1 MSLAIA
7 GMGWVTPLGNGVDAV
22 WESLL
27 RGDEASA
34 TAISEQFGDRSYSAF
49 RVPESAVTGLAHPR
63 LRRASVISRFAATA
77 GLEALQAAGLKVD
90 SQNAGRIALIF
101 AISNGG
107 VIYTKRFYRDVV
119 ETGAQSASPLLFPET
134 VFNAPA
140 SHLAAILGVTGTTY
154 TVVGDG
160 AVGLLAIKMAEDVMT
175 DKSLDYCLVVGTE
188 EIDWLLCDAYRRWRL
203 LRSAPPIEPFGKQK
217 RGMILSE
224 GAGAILLAREGTI
237 IIERAHPGGC
247 YGRRAEAEEI
257 LKGILRDLSRVEIDF
272 VISSANGTFIDQAEQ
287 GALEQVIPNAIT
299 YAAKPAL
306 GESVGASGLWQ
317 VILGAQALRSWGT
330 SACAARRPSYFVA
343 AFAFTHGSGWR
354 GPGNHLKLWSQSA
367 SSRLAT
373 GPSLML
379 RSHCRARNSRRPPY
393 QFFVTYVKSVVRTQ
407 PARNCV
413 QRSGTSRQVNFP
425 SAISS
430 HAALGG

>member
-7 GMGWVTPLGNGVDAV
+7 GMGWVTPLGNGVDPV
-22 WESLL
+22 WKRLL

-34 TAISEQFGDRSYSAF
+34 TPISEQFGDRSYSAF
-49 RVPESAVTGLAHPR
+49 RVPESALTSLVHPR

-77 GLEALQAAGLKVD
+77 GLEALQAAGVKVD

-107 VIYTKRFYRDVV
+107 VIYTRRFYRDVV

-188 EIDWLLCDAYRRWRL
+188 EVDWLLCDAYRRWRL

-224 GAGAILLAREGTI
+224 GAGAIVLARLPRRSASEAGEGPIT
-237 IIERAHPGGC
+237 IERVHPGGC
-247 YGRRAEAEEI
+247 YGKRGEAEEI
-257 LKGILRDLSRVEIDF
+257 LKGILRDLSQVEIDF

-287 GALEQVIPNAIT
+287 GALEQVIPDAIT

-317 VILGAQALRSWGT
+317 VILGAQALRYGELPPVLHADPSI
-330 SACAARRPSYFVA
+330 SLRLALSRMPLPRARRAVVLTCGLNQQVA
-343 AFAFTHGSGWR
+343 GV
-354 GPGNHLKLWSQSA
+354 
-367 SSRLAT
+367 RLAV
-373 GPSLML
+373 G
-379 RSHCRARNSRRPPY
+379 
-393 QFFVTYVKSVVRTQ
+393 
-407 PARNCV
+407 
-413 QRSGTSRQVNFP
+413 
-425 SAISS
+425 
-430 HAALGG
+430 

>member
-22 WESLL
+22 WERLL

-34 TAISEQFGDRSYSAF
+34 TPISEQFGDRPYSAF
-49 RVPESAVTGLAHPR
+49 RVPESALTSLAHPR

-77 GLEALQAAGLKVD
+77 GLEALQAARVKVD
-90 SQNAGRIALIF
+90 SKNPGRIALIF

-107 VIYTKRFYRDVV
+107 VIYTRRFYRDVV

-188 EIDWLLCDAYRRWRL
+188 EVDWLLCDAYRRWRL

-217 RGMILSE
+217 RGMILGE
-224 GAGAILLAREGTI
+224 GAGAIVLAREGTI
-237 IIERAHPGGC
+237 TIERAHPGGC
-247 YGRRAEAEEI
+247 YGKRGEAEGI
-257 LKGILRDLSRVEIDF
+257 LKGILRDLSQVEIDF

-287 GALEQVIPNAIT
+287 GALEEVIPDAIT

-317 VILGAQALRSWGT
+317 VILGAQALRHGELPPVLH
-330 SACAARRPSYFVA
+330 ADPSISLRLSPSKMPLPRASRAVVLSCGLNQQVA
-343 AFAFTHGSGWR
+343 GV
-354 GPGNHLKLWSQSA
+354 
-367 SSRLAT
+367 RLAV
-373 GPSLML
+373 G
-379 RSHCRARNSRRPPY
+379 
-393 QFFVTYVKSVVRTQ
+393 
-407 PARNCV
+407 
-413 QRSGTSRQVNFP
+413 
-425 SAISS
+425 
-430 HAALGG
+430 